1 MASEFVVENRQS
13 DIHRSKIRPVSE
25 SGKYAGD
32 EKYWAALATL
42 TAIGP
47 AAMLRLHDR
56 FKDMS
61 LAWNASRS
69 ELIEA
74 GIPADRVSSLI
85 DERNRIDP
93 DVEME
98 RVESANAHLIT
109 FGSAAF
115 PPLLREIPSP
125 PAVLYTKGGFTE
137 QDLTRTIAI
146 VGTRRISPYGR
157 QLRLLAAD
165 LAAAGL
171 TVISGLA
178 FGVDGEAHRAA
189 LDAGGR
195 TVAVLGTGID
205 IVYPA
210 KHRGLAEEIAE
221 SGAVVTEFP
230 PGTKPAGENF
240 PQRNR
245 IISGLSMATLI
256 TEAPAKS
263 GALITA
269 SFANHQGRDVL
280 AAPGD
285 VFSVN
290 SAGCNAL
297 IRDGAVMARN
307 SDDVLETINF
317 AARVIQLPFEVEPPP
332 PMREDERQVV
342 ETLSLKPIHRDEITR
357 TCGLPAHKVAAL
369 LTIMEMKGLA
379 KDVGGGHYVQARIH
393 SVRA

>member
-1 MASEFVVENRQS
+1 M
-13 DIHRSKIRPVSE
+13 SE
-25 SGKYAGD
+25 SGNYAGD
-32 EKYWAALATL
+32 EKYWAALA
-42 TAIGP
+42 AVEGIGS
-47 AAMLRLHDR
+47 AAMLRLYDW

-61 LAWNASRS
+61 LAWSAARS

-74 GIPADRVSSLI
+74 GIPK
-85 DERNRIDP
+85 ERAAQVVEERKRIDP
-93 DVEME
+93 DIEME
-98 RVESANAHLIT
+98 RVESANARLIT

-125 PAVLYTKGGFTE
+125 PAVLYIKGGFTE

-157 QLRLLAAD
+157 QITSLLAAD

-178 FGVDGEAHRAA
+178 FGVDGAAHRAT

-195 TVAVLGTGID
+195 TIAVLGTGID

-210 KHRGLAEEIAE
+210 KHRGLAEEVAE

-245 IISGLSMATLI
+245 IISGLSVATLV

-297 IRDGAVMARN
+297 IRDGAAMARN

-317 AARVIQLPFEVEPPP
+317 AARAIQLPFEVEPPP

-342 ETLSLKPIHRDEITR
+342 EALSLKPIHRDEITR
-357 TCGLPAHKVAAL
+357 ACGLPAHKVAAL

-379 KDVGGGHYVQARIH
+379 KDVGGGHYVQGRIH
-393 SVRA
+393 SFRA

>member
-1 MASEFVVENRQS
+1 M
-13 DIHRSKIRPVSE
+13 SE
-25 SGKYAGD
+25 STNYAGD

-47 AAMLRLHDR
+47 AAMLRLYDR

-61 LAWNASRS
+61 LAWSASRF

-74 GIPADRVSSLI
+74 GIAKDRAAQVV
-85 DERNRIDP
+85 DERRRIDP
-93 DVEME
+93 DLELE
-98 RVESANAHLIT
+98 RVESANARLIT

-125 PAVLYTKGGFTE
+125 PAVLYVQGGFTE
-137 QDLTRTIAI
+137 QDLTRTIAM

-157 QLRLLAAD
+157 QITSLLAAD

-178 FGVDGEAHRAA
+178 FGVDGAAHRAA

-210 KHRGLAEEIAE
+210 KHRGLAEEVAK

-245 IISGLSMATLI
+245 IISGLSMATLV
-256 TEAPAKS
+256 TEAPVKS

-280 AAPGD
+280 AVPGD

-290 SAGCNAL
+290 STGCNAL

-307 SDDVLETINF
+307 ADDVLETINF
-317 AARVIQLPFEVEPPP
+317 AARTIQLPFEVEPPP
-332 PMREDERQVV
+332 PMREDERQVAQA
-342 ETLSLKPIHRDEITR
+342 LSLKPIHRDEITR
-357 TCGLPAHKVAAL
+357 SCGMPANKIAAL

-379 KDVGGGHYVQARIH
+379 KDVGGGHYVQGRIH
-393 SVRA
+393 SNRA

>member
-1 MASEFVVENRQS
+1 M
-13 DIHRSKIRPVSE
+13 SE
-25 SGKYAGD
+25 STNHAGD

-42 TAIGP
+42 TTIGP

-61 LAWNASRS
+61 LAWNAARS

-74 GIPADRVSSLI
+74 GIPR
-85 DERNRIDP
+85 ERAAHVVEERKRIDP
-93 DVEME
+93 DLEME
-98 RVESANAHLIT
+98 RVESANARLIT

-125 PAVLYTKGGFTE
+125 PAVLYTQGGFTE

-157 QLRLLAAD
+157 QITRLLAAD

-178 FGVDGEAHRAA
+178 FGVDGAAHRAA

-210 KHRGLAEEIAE
+210 KHRGLAGEIAD

-280 AAPGD
+280 AVPGD
-285 VFSVN
+285 VFSVL
-290 SAGCNAL
+290 SAGLQRADSRRGGDGPEFGRRA
-297 IRDGAVMARN
+297 RDDQLRGARHSVAVRSRAAAADARGRAAGRRGAFSEADPQGRDHPN
-307 SDDVLETINF
+307 LRLAGPQGGRLVDDHG
-317 AARVIQLPFEVEPPP
+317 
-332 PMREDERQVV
+332 DERVSQGCRRRSLCAGADPLGSG
-342 ETLSLKPIHRDEITR
+342 LSGFIGSEN
-357 TCGLPAHKVAAL
+357 A
-369 LTIMEMKGLA
+369 
-379 KDVGGGHYVQARIH
+379 
-393 SVRA
+393 VRQRRLRLRG

>member
-1 MASEFVVENRQS
+1 M
-13 DIHRSKIRPVSE
+13 SE
-25 SGKYAGD
+25 STNYAGD
-32 EKYWAALATL
+32 EKYWSALATV

-47 AAMLRLHDR
+47 AAMLRLYDR
-56 FKDMS
+56 FEDMS
-61 LAWNASRS
+61 LAWSASRS

-74 GIPADRVSSLI
+74 GITRDRAARVVE
-85 DERNRIDP
+85 ERRRIDP
-93 DVEME
+93 DLEME
-98 RVESANAHLIT
+98 RVESANARLIT

-125 PAVLYTKGGFTE
+125 PAVLYVQGGFTE
-137 QDLTRTIAI
+137 QDLTRTIAM

-157 QLRLLAAD
+157 QITSLLAAD

-178 FGVDGEAHRAA
+178 FGVDGAAHRAA

-210 KHRGLAEEIAE
+210 KHRGLAEEVAK

-245 IISGLSMATLI
+245 IISGLSMATLV
-256 TEAPAKS
+256 TEAPVKS

-280 AAPGD
+280 AVPGD

-307 SDDVLETINF
+307 ADDALETINF
-317 AARVIQLPFEVEPPP
+317 AARTIQLPFEVEPPP
-332 PMREDERQVV
+332 PMREDERQVAQV
-342 ETLSLKPIHRDEITR
+342 LSLKPIHRDEITR
-357 TCGLPAHKVAAL
+357 SCGLPASKVAAL

-379 KDVGGGHYVQARIH
+379 KDVGGGHYVQGRIH
-393 SVRA
+393 SNRA

>member
-1 MASEFVVENRQS
+1 M
-13 DIHRSKIRPVSE
+13 SE
-25 SGKYAGD
+25 SGNYAGD
-32 EKYWAALATL
+32 EKYWAALA
-42 TAIGP
+42 AVEGIGS
-47 AAMLRLHDR
+47 AAMLRLYDR

-61 LAWNASRS
+61 LAWSAARS

-74 GIPADRVSSLI
+74 GIPK
-85 DERNRIDP
+85 ERAAQVVEERKRIDP
-93 DVEME
+93 DIEME
-98 RVESANAHLIT
+98 RVESANARLIT

-125 PAVLYTKGGFTE
+125 PAVLYIKGGFTE

-157 QLRLLAAD
+157 QITSLLAAD

-178 FGVDGEAHRAA
+178 FGVDGAAHRAT

-195 TVAVLGTGID
+195 TIAVLGTGID

-210 KHRGLAEEIAE
+210 KHRRLAEEVAE

-245 IISGLSMATLI
+245 IISGLSVATLV

-297 IRDGAVMARN
+297 IRDGAAMARN

-317 AARVIQLPFEVEPPP
+317 AARAIQLPFEVEPPP

-342 ETLSLKPIHRDEITR
+342 EALSLKPIHRDEITR
-357 TCGLPAHKVAAL
+357 ACGLPAHKVAAL

-379 KDVGGGHYVQARIH
+379 KDVGGGHYVQGRIH
-393 SVRA
+393 SFRA